1 VTLSGV
7 LYLPAGY
14 DKAKDGPLPM
24 LMWAYPAEFTDA
36 AVASQTVDE
45 GNRFTRP
52 GGISHLFL
60 LTQGYAILDNPA
72 FPIIGQNGAEPNDTY
87 IEQLT
92 ADAQAAV
99 DAVVAMGVADRD
111 KIAVGGHSYGAFMTA
126 NLLAHTRLFR
136 AGIARSGAYNRTL
149 TPFGFQAEQRT
160 YWEATDTYTKMSPF
174 TYAARDHLP
183 RRLQDLCRRPATGGA
198 AALSGVSL
206 SVAPGEVFG
215 VIGASG
221 AGKSTLIRL
230 INGLEKPSGGKV
242 VVDGDDVAALGV
254 EGLRALRRRVGMIF
268 QHFNLLSSKT
278 VAGNVAFPLKLA
290 GRPDAEVKARTAELL
305 ERVGLTDFA
314 GKYPAQLSGG
324 QKQRVGIARALAT
337 GPKVLLCDEATSA
350 LDPETTE
357 QILDLVSG
365 LNRELG
371 LTIVLITHEMDVV
384 RRVCDRVAVL
394 EGGKVVEAGAVEEV
408 FLHPASATARRFVME
423 ADGVPA
429 PPAPGRR
436 PRGAPDLPR
445 RGDLQADPGRGG
457 PRDRRRLF
465 DPGRPHPSPARD
477 ALRPADPVPDRRRRR
492 GGHRPFPGDGVRVD
506 LVTEAGR

>member
-1 VTLSGV
+1 MIT
-7 LYLPAGY
+7 
-14 DKAKDGPLPM
+14 
-24 LMWAYPAEFTDA
+24 
-36 AVASQTVDE
+36 
-45 GNRFTRP
+45 
-52 GGISHLFL
+52 
-60 LTQGYAILDNPA
+60 
-72 FPIIGQNGAEPNDTY
+72 
-87 IEQLT
+87 
-92 ADAQAAV
+92 
-99 DAVVAMGVADRD
+99 
-111 KIAVGGHSYGAFMTA
+111 
-126 NLLAHTRLFR
+126 
-136 AGIARSGAYNRTL
+136 
-149 TPFGFQAEQRT
+149 FQ
-160 YWEATDTYTKMSPF
+160 DVSK
-174 TYAARDHLP
+174 TYAGS
-183 RRLQDLCRRPATGGA
+183 GGR
-198 AALSGVSL
+198 AALTGVSL

-230 INGLEKPSGGKV
+230 INGLETPTGGKV

-254 EGLRALRRRVGMIF
+254 EGLRSLRRRVGMIF

-290 GRPDAEVKARTAELL
+290 GRPDVEVKARTAELL
-305 ERVGLTDFA
+305 ARVGLTDFA

-357 QILDLVSG
+357 QILELVSN

-394 EGGKVVEAGAVEEV
+394 EGGKVVEEGAVEEV

-429 PPAPGRR
+429 DGALVGGRVVR
-436 PRGAPDLPR
+436 LTFRGEATYKPILGAVARETGVDYSILGGRIHRLRETPYGQLTLSLTG
-445 RGDLQADPGRGG
+445 GDVEAAI
-457 PRDRRRLF
+457 
-465 DPGRPHPSPARD
+465 ARFK
-477 ALRPADPVPDRRRRR
+477 A
-492 GGHRPFPGDGVRVD
+492 DGVRVD
-506 LVTEAGR
+506 LVAEAAR